1 MMKNKFSKK
10 TMLYICIN
18 LMDSIESHKENFSDC
33 KERIDKSIVTVVT
46 FITTYPIIDKATKI
60 GNNMEE

>member
-1 MMKNKFSKK
+1 
-10 TMLYICIN
+10 MLYICIH